1 MIIEDVAETI
11 QEIEDGA
18 TAEIAMIEDV
28 EEILIPEQEI
38 IQGIVILD
46 RF

>member
-11 QEIEDGA
+11 QEIEDEA

-46 RF
+46 RL